1 MGKIFNVEDRQKALD
16 YIIVSAGECSK
27 IVSLVQ
33 VGSGAEGFH
42 DEKSDLD
49 FVVAYDSNDS
59 MIEVMEYMH
68 RKITEK
74 YSLLFFTQ
82 SEERHLQVYVLD
94 NLLEIDIGFG
104 CYEHAAALKPAFKVL
119 FDNSGI
125 VEEKMVK
132 SREGMDERIYK
143 DKQKKDLETACNFIW
158 THLMHAAV
166 AIYRN
171 NYFRVVGE
179 LEFVRK
185 IYIDLVGDRYKLE
198 STVNREIDK
207 LPDFEKEA
215 IKSTYVIG
223 ESQEVLWN
231 TLINLTN
238 LVYMELEGNSI
249 PISKEML
256 LEYYKELK
264 LKTMDKYM
272 IREVFIFELNV
283 RSERKGMKNDN
294 GK

>member
-1 MGKIFNVEDRQKALD
+1 MGKIFNVEDRQNALD
-16 YIIVSAGECSK
+16 YLLSSADECSK

-59 MIEVMEYMH
+59 QTYVMEYMH

-74 YSLLFFTQ
+74 YNLLFFTQ

-119 FDNSGI
+119 FDNSGM
-125 VEEKMVK
+125 VESKMVK
-132 SREGMDERIYK
+132 SREGMDERIYG
-143 DKQKKDLETACNFIW
+143 DKQKKDLETACNYVW

-215 IKSTYVIG
+215 IKSTFVFG
-223 ESQEVLWN
+223 ESREILWIG
-231 TLINLTN
+231 LINLTN
-238 LVYMELEGNSI
+238 LVYKELEGNSV
-249 PISKEML
+249 PISKEIL

-264 LKTMDKYM
+264 
-272 IREVFIFELNV
+272 
-283 RSERKGMKNDN
+283 
-294 GK
+294 

>member
-16 YIIVSAGECSK
+16 YIIVSAREGSK

-59 MIEVMEYMH
+59 MIEVMEYMR

-132 SREGMDERIYK
+132 SREGMDERIYR

-256 LEYYKELK
+256 LAYYKELK
-264 LKTMDKYM
+264 
-272 IREVFIFELNV
+272 
-283 RSERKGMKNDN
+283 
-294 GK
+294 